1 MHALIRSSVVLMAVV
16 ACGCASTM
24 QTSSLPADVPATTEV
39 DGIPYREREQ
49 LQVELYELGPD
60 GYELR
65 DTRTALLANP
75 TVVHVQNFKGQ
86 SFADSSLK
94 VVQRTDGSL
103 ASVTLTGDSK
113 AAEAMTNFGDGV
125 TAAQTAKKARDDA
138 EKARKAELKAER
150 QAELDAAKAKD
161 AAAVQAIYDTTKARG
176 EARVLELEYSQL
188 SADTSASE
196 REAKRNAMVLAKL
209 RANTAAVAAG
219 QPIPYPDPEG

>member
-1 MHALIRSSVVLMAVV
+1 MHALIRTGVMVAAV
-16 ACGCASTM
+16 AICGCASTM
-24 QTSSLPADVPATTEV
+24 RTSSLPADVSAATEV

-49 LQVELYELGPD
+49 LQIELYELGPK
-60 GYELR
+60 GYEFR
-65 DTRTALLANP
+65 DAKTVLLANP

-94 VVQRTDGSL
+94 VVQRPDGSL

-113 AAEAMTNFGDGV
+113 AAEAMTNFSDGL
-125 TAAQTAKKARDDA
+125 TALQAAKKAQEEA
-138 EKARKAELKAER
+138 EKAHDDEV
-150 QAELDAAKAKD
+150 QAALDAAKAKNV
-161 AAAVQAIYDTTKARG
+161 AAVQATYDATKARG

-196 REAKRNAMVLAKL
+196 REAKRNEMVLAKL